1 MGSTGNNYDFVIVGG
16 GPAGCAL
23 AAGLAKS
30 AERPQ
35 VLLLEAGGRNDDNA
49 LRVDGKRWT
58 TFMEGKLNW
67 GYKTT
72 PQEHCNGRELDYSRG
87 KGLGG
92 SSAIN
97 FGVYSVG
104 ARDDYNEWAS
114 AVGDDTFAW
123 EEMQTR
129 FKNLETFNGGVTLLK
144 NRKYA
149 NSVASDHGNSG
160 DLRVGYAEDWERDLS
175 LSLDAFEAAGHKLNL
190 DHNSGNPL
198 GMAATINSAHKG
210 KRTTAVDLL
219 SGAPANLVVVTDSP
233 VQRIL
238 LQGKKAVGVEA
249 QGKQYFAS
257 RDVILSAGS
266 LDTPKILMH
275 SGIGPA
281 ADLEKF
287 NIPVVNDLPAIG
299 QGLRDHY
306 FVPLILARKP
316 ETNDR
321 NSFFQDPAAME
332 AAMKQWEDDNTGL
345 WTRYGCQVGSG
356 WFKSDRITSSPEFK
370 ALPASVQEFMNRETI
385 PHYEMVTHLPIHYM
399 LPDMFKDY
407 SYVGLAAF
415 LMNEQ
420 SRGEVRLQSSDP
432 EVPLLFNPRFLEDP
446 FDRRACIEIYR
457 HLLEVSSQ
465 ECFAKDTIAT
475 LIGPAS
481 DSDEDILEFWKNFLS
496 SSWHMTGTVKMGKID
511 ASDAAVDSH
520 FRVRG
525 MENLRVADM
534 SVVPVLTN
542 NHTQAT
548 AYVTG
553 VTCADVL
560 IKEHGLNEQ

>member
-72 PQEHCNGRELDYSRG
+72 PQEHCNGR
-87 KGLGG
+87 
-92 SSAIN
+92 
-97 FGVYSVG
+97 

-114 AVGDDTFAW
+114 AVGDDTFGW
-123 EEMQTR
+123 KEMQTR
-129 FKNLETFNGGVTLLK
+129 FKNLETFNGGVTLPK

-287 NIPVVNDLPAIG
+287 DIPVVNDLPAIG